1 MATLDIRLYGD
12 PILRR
17 KASPVSDPASVR
29 ALAADLFETMYAA
42 RGVGLAAPQ
51 VGRSVRLFVVV
62 EVIEEE
68 PDDSASGPADEAG
81 APPDDADQAG
91 LPDDAEQA
99 GPAGGAEPESPRPI
113 VLRELAVI
121 NPVILERSGVQ
132 IEPAE
137 GCLSIP
143 GVAGHVERAERIVLR
158 YQALDGL
165 THTLTAEGY
174 LARAIQH
181 ELDHLDGVLFIDRM
195 DPDELA
201 EQRDTLA
208 ELQRETRLRLR
219 ELERPRRA

>member
-1 MATLDIRLYGD
+1 MAILDIHLYGD
-12 PILRR
+12 PVLRR

-62 EVIEEE
+62 EVVEEE
-68 PDDSASGPADEAG
+68 PDDSATGPADEAG
-81 APPDDADQAG
+81 TPPG
-91 LPDDAEQA
+91 DAERA

-113 VLRELAVI
+113 VLRELAMI
-121 NPVILERSGVQ
+121 NPVILERSGSQ
-132 IEPAE
+132 LDPAE

-143 GVAGHVERAERIVLR
+143 GVTGRVERAECVVVR
-158 YQALDGL
+158 YQDPEGR
-165 THTLTAEGY
+165 TQTLTAEGY
-174 LARAIQH
+174 LARAVEH
-181 ELDHLDGVLFIDRM
+181 ELDHLDGVLFIDRL

-219 ELERPRRA
+219 ELERSRRA